1 MIRIDILLSCTYLD
15 NYVAPLQSRMH
26 CLHIFFLHNTI
37 TITTNFA
44 CCNLDQYP
52 TPFIINIGT
61 ALMLPKLGTDTP
73 ASSLWDITLVYLD
86 RGGVSCPK
94 LLRPKGGNPPL
105 LPLPLVLRH
114 GCGELGGWSSN
125 YQSVVL

>member
-1 MIRIDILLSCTYLD
+1 
-15 NYVAPLQSRMH
+15 MH

-37 TITTNFA
+37 TITTNFS

-86 RGGVSCPK
+86 RGGESCPK
-94 LLRPKGGNPPL
+94 LLRLEGRDPSL
-105 LPLPLVLRH
+105 LPLLLVLRH
-114 GCGELGGWSSN
+114 GRDELIGFHPITRA
-125 YQSVVL
+125 